1 MSVALMYAKIVIE
14 AFCDNMP
21 STRTPFVRYNGVILC

>member
-14 AFCDNMP
+14 AICDNMS
-21 STRTPFVRYNGVILC
+21 STRTTFMRYNGVILC